1 MKYRYDLAI
10 NDGTNFTTVSEYSD
24 GDISEQQ
31 AILDSITWTK
41 SQIGTG
47 GPYEGYSVGRLDVSP
62 FIISITELP

>member
-10 NDGTNFTTVSEYSD
+10 NNGTDFTTVSEYSD
-24 GDISEQQ
+24 EITEAQ
-31 AILDSITWTK
+31 AILESITWTK

-62 FIISITELP
+62 FVISITALP